1 MTENATYPLYTLTG
15 KCENYV
21 SFAVVN
27 TQVLHCAMVSKKKQ
41 LNGVSRER
49 VGLYKNYAYFLNHII
64 FSHYIYRVS
73 R

>member
-27 TQVLHCAMVSKKKQ
+27 TQVLHCAMVSKKK
-41 LNGVSRER
+41 
-49 VGLYKNYAYFLNHII
+49 
-64 FSHYIYRVS
+64 
-73 R
+73 